1 MRLKRSGGVGQG
13 RGGLKTNDVD
23 PSLFFL
29 YALIPVR
36 VIREHCDLLSVKR
49 KSASERIQCSGAIKI
64 DLTSHCI
71 RPDVCTSIIFQ
82 SAVTLVSI

>member
-1 MRLKRSGGVGQG
+1 MRTQWREWRERERGEKKKSRGGV
-13 RGGLKTNDVD
+13 KTNDVD

-49 KSASERIQCSGAIKI
+49 KSASERIQCSRG
-64 DLTSHCI
+64 H
-71 RPDVCTSIIFQ
+71 
-82 SAVTLVSI
+82 

>member
-1 MRLKRSGGVGQG
+1 MRRERNGENGERTREKGVEEKKKSRGGV
-13 RGGLKTNDVD
+13 KTNDVD

-49 KSASERIQCSGAIKI
+49 KSASERIQCSRG
-64 DLTSHCI
+64 H
-71 RPDVCTSIIFQ
+71 
-82 SAVTLVSI
+82 

>member
-1 MRLKRSGGVGQG
+1 MSRKRSGEGRRGGAEG
-13 RGGLKTNDVD
+13 RGKSKGGVKTNDVD

-49 KSASERIQCSGAIKI
+49 KSASERI
-64 DLTSHCI
+64 HCG
-71 RPDVCTSIIFQ
+71 RGH
-82 SAVTLVSI
+82 

>member
-1 MRLKRSGGVGQG
+1 MRRKRSGGVEGEGWGKG
-13 RGGLKTNDVD
+13 RGGVKTNDVD

-49 KSASERIQCSGAIKI
+49 KSASERIQCSGGY
-64 DLTSHCI
+64 
-71 RPDVCTSIIFQ
+71 
-82 SAVTLVSI
+82 

>member
-1 MRLKRSGGVGQG
+1 MERRGKSKGGV
-13 RGGLKTNDVD
+13 KTNDVD

-49 KSASERIQCSGAIKI
+49 KSASERI
-64 DLTSHCI
+64 HCG
-71 RPDVCTSIIFQ
+71 RGH
-82 SAVTLVSI
+82 

>member
-1 MRLKRSGGVGQG
+1 MMSLSLSPLLYESQTDWRGGRRGGARGGERGERERRGKSKGGV
-13 RGGLKTNDVD
+13 KTNDVD

-49 KSASERIQCSGAIKI
+49 KSASERI
-64 DLTSHCI
+64 HCG
-71 RPDVCTSIIFQ
+71 RGH
-82 SAVTLVSI
+82 